1 MTGFWIAAT
10 VMTVITLGILMF
22 PVIRRGA
29 VTAAT
34 RKDFDL
40 TVYKDQLQE
49 VDRDLE
55 RGLLSQDQ
63 AISAR
68 TEIERRML
76 GAMDETIATNPDI
89 GDKDI
94 GDKKSGG
101 NNPST
106 VMLMFALLIIVPLGA
121 FGIYLNFGQPSMP
134 DQPLAARE
142 TQLKEITQGRAQ
154 VAEMVAKLERQMIE
168 TPDDPNG
175 WALLSRSYRAMG
187 RFGDAVNALK
197 RLVQLTNNDPEALIM
212 LAEAL
217 VEMDEGSV
225 SLKAVE
231 LLKSVQAADAAD
243 PRPYFYIGLERQQKG
258 DFQGAVNEWAK
269 LLNNS
274 PSNAQWVPEMQKRI
288 STLVS
293 ENGLEAP
300 KIVLLAPVQESAPQ
314 QSNSQS
320 NSQSDSQ
327 SNSMAPTQ
335 QQIQDAGQMNAG
347 DQQAMIRSMVERLA
361 TRLNKNPDDLAGW
374 KKLENAYRVLGET
387 AKADEARAQIK
398 RLSGG

>member
-22 PVIRRGA
+22 PVIRRGTA
-29 VTAAT
+29 IAAT

-76 GAMDETIATNPDI
+76 GVVDETKQTTPDVGPDI
-89 GDKDI
+89 GDV
-94 GDKKSGG
+94 KSGG
-101 NNPST
+101 NSPSA
-106 VMLMFALLIIVPLGA
+106 VMLMFALLVIVPLGA
-121 FGIYLNFGQPSMP
+121 FGLYMNFGQPSMP
-134 DQPLAARE
+134 DQPLAARA

-154 VAEMVAKLERQMIE
+154 VAEMVAKLEQQMVQ

-187 RFGDAVNALK
+187 RLGDAVNALK
-197 RLVQLTNNDPEALIM
+197 KLVQLTNNDPEALVM

-225 SLKAVE
+225 SAKAVE
-231 LLKSVQAADAAD
+231 LLKSVQAVDAAD

-258 DFQGAVNEWAK
+258 DFQGAVNEWAE
-269 LLNNS
+269 LLNIS
-274 PSNAQWVPEMQKRI
+274 PANAQWVPEMQKRI

-300 KIVLLAPVQESAPQ
+300 KIVLLAPVKESAPQ
-314 QSNSQS
+314 QSNAQE
-320 NSQSDSQ
+320 NSQPSSGG
-327 SNSMAPTQ
+327 PTQ

-361 TRLNKNPDDLAGW
+361 TRLKENPDDLAGW
-374 KKLENAYRVLGET
+374 KKLENAYRILGES
-387 AKADEARAQIK
+387 AKADEVKVQIK

>member
-10 VMTVITLGILMF
+10 VMTVITVGILMF

-29 VTAAT
+29 TNSAH

-63 AISAR
+63 AVSAR

-76 GAMDETIATNPDI
+76 GAVDETKETNPDVGPDI
-89 GDKDI
+89 GKDI
-94 GDKKSGG
+94 GDKKSGA
-101 NNPST
+101 NNPSA
-106 VMLMFALLIIVPLGA
+106 VMLMFALLVVVPLGA
-121 FGIYLNFGQPSMP
+121 FGLYLNFGQPSMP

-142 TQLKEITQGRAQ
+142 AQLKEATQGRAQ
-154 VAEMVAKLERQMIE
+154 VAEMVAKLEQQMVQ

-175 WALLSRSYRAMG
+175 WALLARSYRAME

-197 RLVQLTNNDPEALIM
+197 KLAQLTNDDPEALVM

-217 VEMDEGSV
+217 VEMDKGSV

-231 LLKSVQAADAAD
+231 LLKSVQAADQGD

-274 PSNAQWVPEMQKRI
+274 PSNAQWVPEMQERI
-288 STLVS
+288 SALVD
-293 ENGLEAP
+293 ENGLDAP
-300 KIVLLAPVQESAPQ
+300 KVVLLAPVQQSAPQ

-320 NSQSDSQ
+320 STQSRSG
-327 SNSMAPTQ
+327 APTQ
-335 QQIQDAGQMNAG
+335 QQIQDAQQMNAG

-361 TRLNKNPDDLAGW
+361 IRLKENPDDLAGW
-374 KKLENAYRVLGET
+374 KKIENAYRVLGET
-387 AKADEARAQIK
+387 AKVDEAKAHIK

>member
-10 VMTVITLGILMF
+10 VMTVITVGILMV

-29 VTAAT
+29 TNNAH

-63 AISAR
+63 AVSAR

-76 GAMDETIATNPDI
+76 GAVDETKETNPDVGPDI
-89 GDKDI
+89 GKDI
-94 GDKKSGG
+94 GDKKSGA
-101 NNPST
+101 NNPSA
-106 VMLMFALLIIVPLGA
+106 VMLMFALLVVVPLGA
-121 FGIYLNFGQPSMP
+121 FGLYLNFGQPSMP

-142 TQLKEITQGRAQ
+142 AQLKEATQGRAQ
-154 VAEMVAKLERQMIE
+154 VAEMVAKLEQQMVQ

-175 WALLSRSYRAMG
+175 WALLARSYRAME

-197 RLVQLTNNDPEALIM
+197 KLAQLTNDDPEALVM

-217 VEMDEGSV
+217 VEMDKGSV

-231 LLKSVQAADAAD
+231 LLKSVQAADQGD

-274 PSNAQWVPEMQKRI
+274 PSNAQWVPEMQERI
-288 STLVS
+288 SALVD
-293 ENGLEAP
+293 ENGLDAP
-300 KIVLLAPVQESAPQ
+300 KVVLLAPVQQSAPQ

-320 NSQSDSQ
+320 STQSRSG
-327 SNSMAPTQ
+327 APTQ
-335 QQIQDAGQMNAG
+335 QQIQDAQQMNAG

-361 TRLNKNPDDLAGW
+361 IRLKENPDDLAGW
-374 KKLENAYRVLGET
+374 KKIENAYRVLGET
-387 AKADEARAQIK
+387 AKVDEAKAHIK

>member
-10 VMTVITLGILMF
+10 VMTVITVGILMF

-29 VTAAT
+29 TNNAH

-63 AISAR
+63 AVSAR

-76 GAMDETIATNPDI
+76 GAVDETKETNPDVGPDI
-89 GDKDI
+89 GKDI
-94 GDKKSGG
+94 GDKKSGA
-101 NNPST
+101 NNPSA
-106 VMLMFALLIIVPLGA
+106 VMLMFALLVVVPLGA
-121 FGIYLNFGQPSMP
+121 FGLYLNFGQPSMP

-142 TQLKEITQGRAQ
+142 AQLKEATQGRAQ
-154 VAEMVAKLERQMIE
+154 VAEMVAKLEQQMVQ

-175 WALLSRSYRAMG
+175 WALLARSYRAME

-197 RLVQLTNNDPEALIM
+197 KLAQLTNDDPEALVM

-217 VEMDEGSV
+217 VEMDKGSV

-231 LLKSVQAADAAD
+231 LLKSVQAADQGD

-274 PSNAQWVPEMQKRI
+274 PSNAQWVPEMQERI
-288 STLVS
+288 SALVD
-293 ENGLEAP
+293 ENGLDAP
-300 KIVLLAPVQESAPQ
+300 KVVLLAPVQQSAPQ

-320 NSQSDSQ
+320 STQSRSG
-327 SNSMAPTQ
+327 APTQ
-335 QQIQDAGQMNAG
+335 QQIQDAQQMNAG

-361 TRLNKNPDDLAGW
+361 IRLKENPDDLAGW
-374 KKLENAYRVLGET
+374 KKIENAYRVLGET
-387 AKADEARAQIK
+387 AKVDEAKAHIK

>member
-10 VMTVITLGILMF
+10 VMTVITVGILMF

-29 VTAAT
+29 TNSAH

-63 AISAR
+63 AVSAR

-76 GAMDETIATNPDI
+76 GAMDETKETNPDVGPDI
-89 GDKDI
+89 GKDI
-94 GDKKSGG
+94 GDKKSGA
-101 NNPST
+101 NNPSA
-106 VMLMFALLIIVPLGA
+106 VMLMFALLVVVPLGA
-121 FGIYLNFGQPSMP
+121 FGLYLNFGQPSMP

-142 TQLKEITQGRAQ
+142 AQLKEATQGRAQ
-154 VAEMVAKLERQMIE
+154 VAEMVAKLEQQMVQ

-175 WALLSRSYRAMG
+175 WALLARSYRAME

-197 RLVQLTNNDPEALIM
+197 KLAQLTNDDPEALVM

-217 VEMDEGSV
+217 VEMDKGSV

-231 LLKSVQAADAAD
+231 LLKSVQAADQGD

-274 PSNAQWVPEMQKRI
+274 PSNAQWVPEMQERI
-288 STLVS
+288 SALVD
-293 ENGLEAP
+293 ENGLDAP
-300 KIVLLAPVQESAPQ
+300 KVVLLAPVQQSAPQ

-320 NSQSDSQ
+320 STQSRSG
-327 SNSMAPTQ
+327 APTQ
-335 QQIQDAGQMNAG
+335 QQIQDAQQMNAD

-361 TRLNKNPDDLAGW
+361 IRLKENPDDLAGW
-374 KKLENAYRVLGET
+374 KKIENAYRVLGET
-387 AKADEARAQIK
+387 AKVDEAKAHIK